1 MSKILFAFALTLLCA
16 GGAPAQTGS
25 VQITGAWARATPA
38 KAENG
43 GAYLTLEAT
52 TGDRLIGASA
62 PIAAK
67 AELHRMTMTN
77 GIMKMRQL
85 ASIDLPP
92 GKKVTL
98 KPGALHI
105 MLIGLKK
112 PLETGQTFPLTLD
125 FAKAGKREVTVTVEK
140 IASMGPD
147 MTAGSGMKMP
157 MHH

>member
-1 MSKILFAFALTLLCA
+1 MPKILLAFAITLLCA
-16 GGAPAQTGS
+16 GGALAQTGS
-25 VQITGAWARATPA
+25 VEVTGAWARATPA
-38 KAENG
+38 KADNG
-43 GAYLTLEAT
+43 GAYLTLEAAT
-52 TGDRLIGASA
+52 PDRLIGAST
-62 PIAAK
+62 PVAAK

-85 ASIDLPP
+85 AAIDLPA
-92 GKKVTL
+92 GKTVTL
-98 KPGALHI
+98 KPGAMHI

-140 IASMGPD
+140 IASMGPGIA
-147 MTAGSGMKMP
+147 AGSGMKMP